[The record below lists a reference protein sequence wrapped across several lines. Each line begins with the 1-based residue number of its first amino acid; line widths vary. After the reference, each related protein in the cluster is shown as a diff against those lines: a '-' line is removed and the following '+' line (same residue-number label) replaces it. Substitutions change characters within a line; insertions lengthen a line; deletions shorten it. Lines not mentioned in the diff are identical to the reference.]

1 MQPLPQKARFGKYDL
16 LAHLATGGMADIF
29 LAKIH
34 GESGFEKLVVVKRL
48 LDKLA
53 LDPEYVEM
61 FLDEARINARLSHT
75 NVVQVLELGKV
86 DGMYFMAMEYVSGLS
101 VAQIGKLTT
110 QRLGAVPQ
118 EVAAGVVAQA
128 CAGLHYAHE
137 KKLPDGTPL
146 GVIHRDI
153 SPQNLILTVEGVV
166 KVVDFGIAKA
176 EGRATQTRAGIIK
189 GKFAYMAPE
198 QCVGDPIDRR
208 ADVFALGIVL
218 FELCTSR
225 RLFKREN
232 TYRTYE
238 AITNC
243 DVPDPRGI
251 NPSIALE
258 VAQVIKR
265 ALTKLP
271 SDRYQTAEEM
281 QEALERAMQRSQL
294 RGSSTALA
302 AFLERVFPEEIAR
315 QQQMVARAQA
325 GEAIARPSGK
335 ELQVAG
341 ALTEGDPDEPTSVYA
356 MDGLAAESAAEP
368 TSIDEIPRP
377 PEDLEIPGVPAAAA
391 HSPTAKKPTPPK
403 PAPPSPTGTGTG
415 TGASAFSSTGTGTGS
430 GTGTGTGSGSGT
442 GSGAGAG
449 AGAFAAPSGSNGVA
463 ETVAASTAPPTSPWM
478 TAAQSPSPAPQ
489 PTGYTD
495 RVERSAPDDAGF
507 PWFTFLATA
516 LIVATVATLFALWF
530 LRR

>member
-1 MQPLPQKARFGKYDL
+1 MQPLAQASAFGKYDL

-29 LAKIH
+29 LAKIR

-86 DGMYFMAMEYVSGLS
+86 DGRYFMAMEYVSGLS

-137 KKLPDGTPL
+137 KRLPDGTPL

-243 DVPDPRGI
+243 DVPDPRSV
-251 NPSIALE
+251 NPAVPPEVQAVIMKALAKSPKE
-258 VAQVIKR
+258 
-265 ALTKLP
+265 
-271 SDRYQTAEEM
+271 RYQTAEEM
-281 QEALERAMQRSQL
+281 QEALERAMQRARL
-294 RGSSTALA
+294 RGSSTALS
-302 AFLERVFPEEIAR
+302 AFLEKVFPEEIAS
-315 QQQMVARAQA
+315 QQALVAQAQA
-325 GEAIARPSGK
+325 GKMIKRRAGK
-335 ELQVAG
+335 DLQVAG

-356 MDGLAAESAAEP
+356 MELGAEPVEP
-368 TSIDEIPRP
+368 TSVDEIPKAQPANPTYTAARESAP
-377 PEDLEIPGVPAAAA
+377 TPIAVPVPIPVAAPAA
-391 HSPTAKKPTPPK
+391 
-403 PAPPSPTGTGTG
+403 PAPVPV
-415 TGASAFSSTGTGTGS
+415 AA
-430 GTGTGTGSGSGT
+430 SGSGANGTATSPAQLANAALQHPPQSSLAAT
-442 GSGAGAG
+442 GPMQ
-449 AGAFAAPSGSNGVA
+449 AFDQ
-463 ETVAASTAPPTSPWM
+463 PPTQL
-478 TAAQSPSPAPQ
+478 AQDQ
-489 PTGYTD
+489 PP
-495 RVERSAPDDAGF
+495 EGF
-507 PWFTFLATA
+507 PWFTFLAIA
-516 LIVATVATLFALWF
+516 IVVATVATVVALVF
-530 LRR
+530 MR